1 VSGLYGAEVSWEVG
15 STALASALGTAGPP
29 IVVEISG
36 NSIDEL
42 RDGADVV
49 RARLAERPELW
60 NVRSSFE
67 NAPPELRIALRRAV
81 ADGLGVDLDTLGA
94 VLETSLDGLRATTV
108 IMGDEERE
116 VVLMLPAADPE
127 ALLSLPVRTTGGQ
140 RVAVG
145 DVATL
150 EEVPGAREIFRRDQR
165 RIAQV
170 TARIASQV
178 EAPAA
183 REAALAALAAADLP
197 PGLTAELAGEELE
210 RVRTTSEL
218 QWAAVLALLLVFMV
232 LAGTFESLLHP
243 LTVLTAIPVALIGVA
258 IVLVPIGQ
266 PIGVIAMIG
275 LVVLAGVAVN
285 DAILL
290 ADAAQRFIAEGIER
304 RRALAKAAR
313 LRLRPIIMT
322 TATTVLA
329 LVPLAIGSGEA
340 AQLRAP
346 MALTVIG
353 GLLTATVGSLTVTP
367 CLYLVLDRMRSR
379 RRRVAA

>member
-1 VSGLYGAEVSWEVG
+1 
-15 STALASALGTAGPP
+15 
-29 IVVEISG
+29 
-36 NSIDEL
+36 
-42 RDGADVV
+42 
-49 RARLAERPELW
+49 
-60 NVRSSFE
+60 
-67 NAPPELRIALRRAV
+67 
-81 ADGLGVDLDTLGA
+81 
-94 VLETSLDGLRATTV
+94 
-108 IMGDEERE
+108 
-116 VVLMLPAADPE
+116 
-127 ALLSLPVRTTGGQ
+127 
-140 RVAVG
+140 VG

-329 LVPLAIGSGEA
+329 LVPIAIGSGEA